1 MTGEPLVRVFDDDAV
16 LAAAAARHI
25 AAALAGAAA
34 ERGRAT
40 LAVSGGRT
48 PLPMLERLAAERV
61 PWDRLDVFQVD
72 ERIAPAGHA
81 DRNATGL
88 ETALGAHA
96 RARPERF
103 HWMPVTAA
111 DLETGA
117 RRYAEELAAAAGVPP
132 VLDVV
137 HLGLGDDGHTASIFP
152 GSDVPED
159 VDVAL
164 TGVHQGRRRMTL
176 TLPAINRARAIVWVV
191 AGAGKRAALAAML
204 AGDPACIASR
214 VRRDGAAVFVD
225 RAAAPAAD

>member
-1 MTGEPLVRVFDDDAV
+1 
-16 LAAAAARHI
+16 
-25 AAALAGAAA
+25 
-34 ERGRAT
+34 
-40 LAVSGGRT
+40 
-48 PLPMLERLAAERV
+48 
-61 PWDRLDVFQVD
+61 
-72 ERIAPAGHA
+72 
-81 DRNATGL
+81 
-88 ETALGAHA
+88 
-96 RARPERF
+96 F

-111 DLETGA
+111 DPEGGA

-152 GSDVPED
+152 GGDVPED

-176 TLPAINRARAIVWVV
+176 TLPAINRARAIVGVV

-204 AGDPACIASR
+204 AGDAECVASR